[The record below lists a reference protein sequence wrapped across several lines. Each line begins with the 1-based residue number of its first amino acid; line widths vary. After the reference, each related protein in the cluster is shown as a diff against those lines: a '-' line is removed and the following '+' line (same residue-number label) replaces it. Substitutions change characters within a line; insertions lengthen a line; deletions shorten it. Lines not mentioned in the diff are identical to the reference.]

1 MPEKD
6 DTHKKLGFFE
16 MLKDKLSSKTNS
28 ALDEMDSR
36 DRIKERY
43 RQTRNKKIAIFL
55 LVALG
60 VFLILVIMHAIT
72 LYKESQ
78 EVYAEKQERQTV
90 DIKVDNFAL
99 WQQQAEQRMNNL
111 DEKTKQRFQDIDD
124 SLKSIKETG
133 LLGLQEAIRKGFA
146 EISTNVKS
154 TNEKIDIIDKSTS
167 KKIEDINERVL
178 KQNSNFTTFKDELL
192 SLLGKN
198 SEELEKKL
206 EELKQ
211 KQAEQVAAVQTQK
224 DDEKTNIKQVTSGD
238 LIGFPD
244 SDTSTGEGVDGNE
257 SVVATN
263 ETLVKQKFKLKVET
277 KEPDVDETYPS
288 PNEPRNLTFDIMLGL
303 SRAILVNGADA
314 TILGMGRQEDAPVA
328 LSILSKM
335 SIANGEYTNTRDCLA
350 LGSAVGQMTVQ
361 KAQIRLDKISCIFT
375 NAEGDKF
382 IAEGQ
387 VQGWVIDENGQL
399 GVQGVLITQE
409 GKILRSTLPLAA
421 VQTALDYV
429 TRSATNVVVPAGGT
443 TTGYQNLNA
452 SFGTGSSNA
461 ANQSLSKI
469 IQIYE
474 KYLQQL
480 NPVVN
485 IRAGREVSLLF
496 KGGEKITLVPYKGQ
510 GIAGLDSS
518 DDIGMGDDKYNY
530 QESKN
535 VFMEDF

>member
-28 ALDEMDSR
+28 AFDEMDSR

>member
-28 ALDEMDSR
+28 AFDEMDSR

-257 SVVATN
+257 SVVATS